1 MDGNPRC
8 EWTRSL
14 GKVPK
19 CLGEIARTG
28 VDGLDGNV
36 RNTDRADLRFA
47 NVYVSVAR
55 PWMESSE
62 MLRADAD
69 VGLETR
75 KQLLI
80 CSARRKGDG
89 KGTSRRGVAGDA
101 VR

>member
-1 MDGNPRC
+1 MP
-8 EWTRSL
+8 E
-14 GKVPK
+14 

-47 NVYVSVAR
+47 NVYVSVVR
-55 PWMESSE
+55 PWIESSE